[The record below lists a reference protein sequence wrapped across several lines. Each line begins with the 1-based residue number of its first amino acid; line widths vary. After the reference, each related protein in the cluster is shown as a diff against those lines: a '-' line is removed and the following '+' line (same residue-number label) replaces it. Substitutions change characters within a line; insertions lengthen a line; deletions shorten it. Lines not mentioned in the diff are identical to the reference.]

1 MSTHPS
7 QGDKTRGELARANA
21 ELAQRYGDT
30 EAPTHA
36 LATTLTATA
45 AGRRRAKPRLVICG
59 TVAGT
64 MMRKTC
70 SCCVCVCPYTQS
82 RATHTDAWR
91 NKTPAGSG
99 RGGRPRRL
107 ASSLPFPLLLGGQ
120 PGAQTNPSARPNR
133 GVRFHPE
140 REPRTLFLSFVLSL
154 RAWRS
159 PDRKNIPKTAQ
170 MTTFT
175 PQGQAERE
183 ASQGDNS
190 CTESATQSRPERRT
204 LYSTFD
210 GNRKG
215 DSAVQ
220 PLWAR
225 SGAPNTHA
233 AAK

>member
-1 MSTHPS
+1 ML
-7 QGDKTRGELARANA
+7 TRSSYADA
-21 ELAQRYGDT
+21 

-36 LATTLTATA
+36 LATTHTGTA
-45 AGRRRAKPRLVICG
+45 AGRRRVKPRLVICG
-59 TVAGT
+59 RDDDAKDMLVLCVSVYPKPRNTHG
-64 MMRKTC
+64 RLEEQD
-70 SCCVCVCPYTQS
+70 SCGQ
-82 RATHTDAWR
+82 R
-91 NKTPAGSG
+91 
-99 RGGRPRRL
+99 GRPRRL

-225 SGAPNTHA
+225 SGAPEHPRGC
-233 AAK
+233 KMM